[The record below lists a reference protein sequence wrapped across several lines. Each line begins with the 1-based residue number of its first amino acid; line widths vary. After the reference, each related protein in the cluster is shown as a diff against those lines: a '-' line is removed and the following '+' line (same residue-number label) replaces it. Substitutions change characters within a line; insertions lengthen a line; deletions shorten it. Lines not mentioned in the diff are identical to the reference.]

1 MCKMCTS
8 SKNIE
13 NSNLKASHDFDSYG
27 VSWPDGFV
35 WQLIFGINFYAPQGS
50 EIQNAQEEVS
60 G

>member
-1 MCKMCTS
+1 MRTC

-13 NSNLKASHDFDSYG
+13 TFNLKASHDFDSYG

-35 WQLIFGINFYAPQGS
+35 WQMIFGINFYAPQDS

-60 G
+60 W

>member
-1 MCKMCTS
+1 MCTS